1 MSKNIEKNIWKRNN
15 LAPLE
20 YCSVSRAAKILNCEE
35 EDIMHWCY
43 TERINLCIN
52 FSRPNYFYMPFL
64 KEDGD
69 VIEQITS
76 LNNSALP
83 SGNGIPFIFSDKF
96 KSGNCYI
103 PNEFHLIE
111 TKEYYLVQSH
121 MEGMWPIDASVL
133 HAINSD
139 GYFSPTEISL
149 FMEENPEF
157 KSEGEVY
164 QFISP
169 PSVKKLFIGNNESIK
184 DESIKDES
192 VALKYLDHLCEHA
205 PDIHKKQ
212 YEPLIAGYY
221 IEYINKHAILGAHM
235 PVISKHKDIRTLT
248 SPKTTEIH
256 KERTTAKQSTYI
268 ASLMNALGV
277 SEEMMRFGSIGQIKD
292 FLSRKMGKEIEM
304 PVITDDTLDD
314 WLKRAGKR

>member
-1 MSKNIEKNIWKRNN
+1 MSKNIEKNIWRRNN

-35 EDIMHWCY
+35 DDIMHWCY

-52 FSRPNYFYMPFL
+52 FSRPYYFYAPFL

-69 VIEQITS
+69 ILEQVT
-76 LNNSALP
+76 LFNKLALP
-83 SGNGIPFIFSDKF
+83 DGNGIPFIFSDKF
-96 KSGNCYI
+96 KSGHCYI

-111 TKEYYLVQSH
+111 TEQYFLVQCL
-121 MEGMWPIDASVL
+121 MNGIWPIDASVL
-133 HAINSD
+133 RAINSRE
-139 GYFSPTEISL
+139 FFAPTELSL

-157 KSEGEVY
+157 KSEGEIY

-169 PSVKKLFIGNNESIK
+169 SSVRKLLIEHNGEEEYKKNTDK
-184 DESIKDES
+184 DVS
-192 VALKYLDHLCEHA
+192 LKYLEHLCEHA
-205 PDIHKKQ
+205 PDIHKKE
-212 YEPLIAGYY
+212 YEPLITGYY
-221 IEYINKHAILGAHM
+221 IEYINKHAISGMLM

-248 SPKTTEIH
+248 SPKTPEVH

-292 FLSRKMGKEIEM
+292 FLSRKTGKEIDI